1 MKKIVVALV
10 IAVMTAGVAFAQNG
24 PAPAAQNP
32 KTTAAP
38 TAPAAQATLTVTGTI
53 QKIVKAN
60 ATKKTSEQIVVRVDG
75 KDVTFI
81 VLGTTEIKDATGKA
95 AKFSALTKG
104 AKVTVLYTVT
114 AQGNEAKSIGITK

>member
-10 IAVMTAGVAFAQNG
+10 IAVMTAGVAFAQNA

-32 KTTAAP
+32 KAA
-38 TAPAAQATLTVTGTI
+38 TAPVAQTAQATLTVTGTL

-81 VLGTTEIKDATGKA
+81 VLGTTEIKDAAGKV

-104 AKVTVLYTVT
+104 AKVVVLYTVT

>member
-10 IAVMTAGVAFAQNG
+10 IAVMTAGVAFAQN
-24 PAPAAQNP
+24 
-32 KTTAAP
+32 AP
-38 TAPAAQATLTVTGTI
+38 TPAAQATLTVTGTI

-81 VLGTTEIKDATGKA
+81 VLGTTEIKDAAGKA